1 MSHIIEK
8 QFLAHAQI
16 EIRVF
21 SSLMGQTK
29 LMTTRNTDDEFSYHL
44 GFSDYFLFA
53 VFMYVQ
59 FQCSSRQI
67 MIFFRNACE
76 SFLVRDLERKTF
88 SPQIFFGKSTLP
100 DDKS

>member
-67 MIFFRNACE
+67 MNFSEMPVNP
-76 SFLVRDLERKTF
+76 FLYG
-88 SPQIFFGKSTLP
+88 I
-100 DDKS
+100 